1 MDIIISITTQEQN
14 MHTIELKIDNNIY
27 EHVMFVLNSLKQKG
41 IQITEQHTQTKANN
55 SSDGLDFAN
64 YRIKAF
70 EHIDDPV
77 KWQND
82 IRNEW
87 ET

>member
-14 MHTIELKIDNNIY
+14 MHTIKLKIDNNIY
-27 EHVMFVLNSLKQKG
+27 DHVMFVLNSLKQKG
-41 IQITEQHTQTKANN
+41 IQITEQHTQTKPNN
-55 SSDGLDFAN
+55 GSDSLDFAN
-64 YRIKAF
+64 YSIKAF

-82 IRNEW
+82 IRSY
-87 ET
+87 